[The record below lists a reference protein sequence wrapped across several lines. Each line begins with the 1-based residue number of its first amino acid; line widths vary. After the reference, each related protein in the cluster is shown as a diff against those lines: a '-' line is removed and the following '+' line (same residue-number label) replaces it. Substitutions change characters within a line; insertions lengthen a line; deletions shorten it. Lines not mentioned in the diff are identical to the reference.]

1 VNEAVLAGKKIGIVV
16 ENKFIP
22 DEIAAYQS
30 GFAILGTEF
39 RLKVMPRSV
48 IIWTRSREL

>member
-1 VNEAVLAGKKIGIVV
+1 MNEAVLAGKKIGIVV

-30 GFAILGTEF
+30 HHLDQVTGALA
-39 RLKVMPRSV
+39 
-48 IIWTRSREL
+48 